1 MKLDEYD
8 PDDPLKDASKC
19 PHCGGLGIVVPHDD
33 LRYVCGLCGGPR
45 IRVDDDL
52 ELSGDEIEPLRAGE
66 QSRKSRFLWRV
77 AGLFGAAAG
86 GFGVLVSVFAALL
99 LGWGWGLGG
108 VVMSLPFILLAI
120 AGFAKASSKTDEM
133 QAHIHQA
140 WKLAARDVVERA
152 QGGVDAKRLA
162 EIMHLTDAGA
172 EQMMADL
179 TVDNM
184 FRSSITDDGRLR
196 VEPMTSIRVDPAAQP
211 AGKTL
216 AVEDDL
222 EARFEA
228 LEEALEDEQAAKQ
241 PPRTQR
247 MKK

>member
-1 MKLDEYD
+1 MKREEYD

-19 PHCGGLGIVVPHDD
+19 PHCGGLGIVVPHDE

-52 ELSGDEIEPLRAGE
+52 ELSGDEIDPLHAAE
-66 QSRKSRFLWRV
+66 KSRKSRFLWRV
-77 AGLFGAAAG
+77 AGLFGAGAG
-86 GFGVLVSVFAALL
+86 GFGVLVAALAGL
-99 LGWGWGLGG
+99 IFSWGWGVAG

-120 AGFAKASSKTDEM
+120 ASFAKASGKTEEL
-133 QAHIHQA
+133 QGHVHQA

-152 QGGVDAKRLA
+152 RGSVDAKRLG
-162 EIMHLTDAGA
+162 EIMHLSDAGA

-179 TVDNM
+179 AVDNM
-184 FRSSITDDGRLR
+184 FRSSIDNDGRLR
-196 VEPMTSIRVDPAAQP
+196 VEPIASVRVDPGAEP

-216 AVEDDL
+216 VAEDDL

-228 LEEALEDEQAAKQ
+228 LEDALEAEEKAAH
-241 PPRTQR
+241 TQR